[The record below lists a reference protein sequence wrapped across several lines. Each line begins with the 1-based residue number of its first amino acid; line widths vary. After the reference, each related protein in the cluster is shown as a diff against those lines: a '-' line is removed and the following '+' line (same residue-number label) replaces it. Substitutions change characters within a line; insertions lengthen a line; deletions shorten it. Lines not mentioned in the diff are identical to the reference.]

1 MRKSSLSPL
10 LYESEMEEKWREKNG
25 GILMEEKWSAQMEGK
40 WRDFPPFSLH
50 LCTPFSLHFTLH
62 FPSIKIPPFFSLHFS
77 SISDSYNN
85 GERELFLIFHHFFG
99 SSIFPSIF

>member
-25 GILMEEKWSAQMEGK
+25 GILMEGKWSVK
-40 WRDFPPFSLH
+40 WRENGVH
-50 LCTPFSLHFTLH
+50 KWRENGGKSLHFPSICALH
-62 FPSIKIPPFFSLHFS
+62 FSSIKIPPFFSLHFS

-85 GERELFLIFHHFFG
+85 GERELFLIFHHFF
-99 SSIFPSIF
+99 FP